1 MRFISVRE
9 FRANTGKIWRGLKRE
24 KHLVLTNRG
33 KPVALVTATDERQM
47 ADTLLEITRQEAK
60 EALEQ
65 IQQASV
71 KNGTSGMSMEEI
83 DAEIA
88 QWRRERRAKHGV
100 RK

>member
-1 MRFISVRE
+1 MRFVSVRD
-9 FRANTGKIWRGLKRE
+9 FRANLNLILRDLKKE
-24 KHLVLTNRG
+24 KQAVLTRRG
-33 KPVALVTATDERQM
+33 KPVAMVTATDEKHV
-47 ADTLLEITRQEAK
+47 ADTLMETARREAK

-65 IQQASV
+65 IQQESV

-88 QWRRERRAKHGV
+88 QYRRERRAKRGA